1 MAKLLV
7 VRAHPLTSEFSR
19 SMQLTDEFV
28 RVYRQAHPDD
38 DVLDLNLYARAV
50 PEIDLDL
57 LSAWQKLG
65 AGTPFAHL
73 EEREQ
78 NKLTL
83 FDGYTS
89 QFLTVDKIVVAN
101 PLWNLNVPTRL
112 KAWIDT
118 IAVAGQTFRYTEDG
132 VAVGLVHGKKAVHIQ
147 TSGGVFE
154 GLDPASLYVRTIFT
168 FLGVEDYQQI
178 VAEGMDHDPEHAG
191 EIVAT
196 ALDQVREVA
205 AAF

>member
-28 RVYRQAHPDD
+28 RVYSRTHPDD
-38 DVLDLNLYARAV
+38 DILDLNLYARAV

-57 LSAWQKLG
+57 LSAWKKLG
-65 AGTPFAHL
+65 SGVPFAHL
-73 EEREQ
+73 DEGEQ
-78 NKLTL
+78 IKLTL

-89 QFLTVDKIVVAN
+89 QFLIVDKIVVAN

-112 KAWIDT
+112 KAWIDA
-118 IAVAGQTFRYTEDG
+118 IAVAGQTFVYNEDG

-154 GLDPASLYVRTIFT
+154 GLDPASMYVKTIFT
-168 FLGVEDYQQI
+168 FLGVEEFEQI
-178 VAEGMDHDPEHAG
+178 FAEGMDHDPEHAG
-191 EIVAT
+191 EIVAA
-196 ALDQVREVA
+196 ALARVREVA

>member
-19 SMQLTDEFV
+19 SMQLADEFV
-28 RVYRQAHPDD
+28 RVYAATHPDD
-38 DVLDLNLYARAV
+38 DVLDLNLYVRAV

-65 AGTPFAHL
+65 AGTPFIHL
-73 EEREQ
+73 TEPEQ
-78 NKLTL
+78 LKVTL

-89 QFLTVDKIVVAN
+89 QFVNVDRVVVAN
-101 PLWNLNVPTRL
+101 PLWNLQVPTRL

-118 IAVAGQTFRYTEDG
+118 ISVAGQTFEYTADG
-132 VAVGLVHGKKAVHIQ
+132 VAVGLVRGKRVVHIQ
-147 TSGGVFE
+147 TSGGVFG
-154 GLDPASLYVRTIFT
+154 GLDPASAYLRTIFT
-168 FLGVEDYQQI
+168 FLGVEDYQEI
-178 VAEGMDHDPEHAG
+178 YAEGMDHDPEHAA
-191 EIVAT
+191 EIVAA
-196 ALDQVREVA
+196 ALARVAEAA